1 MESCADN
8 YIKGL
13 GPVSFRKVG
22 WIMPEDVM
30 TAKEREDY
38 KGLQSKLLSL
48 EVSSGAIHDII
59 QEYASLIDH
68 VLLKIKS
75 VQGVANKTNLLAINA
90 SIETIHAS
98 DLLASFEEIV
108 TKNLIIQAKIIAQI
122 LELDPDFMSQDGAKL
137 ANECGMEEFF
147 VTDDQGI
154 IQFTSLPAWKN
165 TALNSSEVLKI
176 LKNPELEIALPSTGN
191 GLDSE
196 QYKVVGISR
205 KDQPGI
211 IQLGAHFTRP
221 KGQLAINGF
230 GVVAQE
236 AKRLADVSKEISS
249 RITALTND
257 LGDKLREL
265 SLTFENLQNGI
276 SKCLEAAKSSEEAG
290 IGIGKDIQ
298 DMKDRLADFDGSI
311 NDSRRYFKNI
321 LGPLTELISIARQT
335 NLLGV
340 RAAIEA
346 AHSTNDKQD
355 FDNLLNRHMSA
366 EAKLLAILIERRPD
380 ITCADIAP
388 LADYIGLDEIWIPDG
403 DAVVELTNVPGG
415 KGFQYVNEGQT
426 APFMRILAN
435 PDLVVTAP
443 PEPRALDGKVFKYV
457 GVGRREKPGFVQIG
471 KISKMYG
478 ESTAEG
484 FAVVAK
490 QIKTLAEQSRE
501 TATEIEAMI
510 ENMDFKANKAIDH
523 MKNLKKYSHE
533 AEEEL
538 KKLQ

>member
-1 MESCADN
+1 M
-8 YIKGL
+8 
-13 GPVSFRKVG
+13 
-22 WIMPEDVM
+22 
-30 TAKEREDY
+30 REDGSVL
-38 KGLQSKLLSL
+38 KESESLSEGLKSKLLSL
-48 EVSSGAIHDII
+48 QDSAGVINCII
-59 QEYASLIDH
+59 QEYDSLIDQ
-68 VLLKIKS
+68 VFLKIKS

-122 LELDPDFMSQDGAKL
+122 LEHDPDFLCQDGAGFSR
-137 ANECGMEEFF
+137 ECGMEEFF
-147 VTDDQGI
+147 ITDNQGI
-154 IQFTSLPAWKN
+154 IQFTNVKSWKN
-165 TALNSSEVLKI
+165 TSLNSSEMLKI
-176 LKNPELEIALPSTGN
+176 LKNPDLEVALPATGN
-191 GLDSE
+191 SFESE

-205 KDQPGI
+205 TDQPGV

-230 GVVAQE
+230 GVVAKE

-249 RITALTND
+249 RITALTNE
-257 LGDKLREL
+257 LGEKLKEL
-265 SLTFENLQNGI
+265 NHSFDQVQAAIL
-276 SKCLEAAKSSEEAG
+276 KCLESAQGVAEERDNDKQTADMHGMKSKMIE
-290 IGIGKDIQ
+290 
-298 DMKDRLADFDGSI
+298 FDSTM
-311 NDSRRYFKNI
+311 NDTRRYFKNI
-321 LGPLTELISIARQT
+321 LGPLSELINIARQT

-366 EAKLLAILIERRPD
+366 EAKLMAILIERRPD
-380 ITCADIAP
+380 ITCADMIP
-388 LADYIGLDEIWIPDG
+388 LADYIGIDEIWIPDG
-403 DAVVELTNVPGG
+403 DGVVELTNVPGG
-415 KGFQYVNEGQT
+415 KGFQYINEGQT
-426 APFMRILAN
+426 APYLRILAN
-435 PDLVVTAP
+435 PDLIVTAP
-443 PEPRALDGKVFKYV
+443 PEPRVLDGKILKYV

-490 QIKTLAEQSRE
+490 QIKNLADQSRE
-501 TATEIEAMI
+501 IATEIEAMI
-510 ENMDFKANKAIDH
+510 EGMDFKAQKAADQ
-523 MKNLKKYSHE
+523 MKRLKKYRLE

-538 KKLQ
+538 RKMN